1 MLGRDNKKSLGG
13 GSAST
18 HTLIADGTEIKGDI
32 LFSGGLHIQGKVIGN
47 IASESDQGQLII
59 GETGSVEGEVKVAR
73 VVVNGH
79 VNGNIHA
86 SEHLE
91 LAEKAEVMGN
101 VFYNVI
107 EMLMGARVNGKLVRQ
122 DGRRNLPSPDQI
134 GAALDDDAGN
144 NAL

>member
-1 MLGRDNKKSLGG
+1 MLGRDKKSLAGG
-13 GSAST
+13 TLT

-32 LFSGGLHIQGKVIGN
+32 LFTGSLHVQGKVIGN
-47 IASESDQGQLII
+47 IACDNEQGQLVI
-59 GETGSVEGEVKVAR
+59 GESGSVEGEIKVPR

-79 VNGNIHA
+79 VDGNIHS

-91 LAEKAEVMGN
+91 LAEKAEVQGN
-101 VFYNVI
+101 VFYTVI

-134 GAALDDDAGN
+134 DLGENIGIDN
-144 NAL
+144 P